1 MGHLGTGNL
10 GHPTVLTFRH
20 LFRLN
25 RDRECSF
32 DDMRD
37 SLIDNGIITSLSQ
50 EGEIIFYEIKML
62 HKSKPI
68 QLLIRKLN
76 YDV

>member
-1 MGHLGTGNL
+1 MRGSGGDLLLIFH
-10 GHPTVLTFRH
+10 H

-37 SLIDNGIITSLSQ
+37 SLIDNGIITSQ
-50 EGEIIFYEIKML
+50 EGEIILYEIKML
-62 HKSKPI
+62 HKSNFI
-68 QLLIRKLN
+68 QLPITKLN
-76 YDV
+76 YGGSSRLFS

>member
-1 MGHLGTGNL
+1 MRGSGGDLL
-10 GHPTVLTFRH
+10 LMFRQ

-62 HKSKPI
+62 HKSNPI

>member
-1 MGHLGTGNL
+1 MRGSGGDLL
-10 GHPTVLTFRH
+10 LIFCH

-37 SLIDNGIITSLSQ
+37 SLIDNGIITQ
-50 EGEIIFYEIKML
+50 EGEIILYEIKML